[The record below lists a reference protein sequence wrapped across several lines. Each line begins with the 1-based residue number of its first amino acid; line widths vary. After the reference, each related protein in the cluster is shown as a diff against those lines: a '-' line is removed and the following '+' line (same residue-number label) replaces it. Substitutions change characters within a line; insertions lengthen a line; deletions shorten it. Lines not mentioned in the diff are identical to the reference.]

1 MGSETRAVK
10 SLVLAVWCIMALADY
25 KGCAKQLYPFGA
37 GLMAVHVVHTNNGA
51 LCLIFFF
58 FCCLF
63 IERQG
68 HAAIRV
74 VLQLI

>member
-10 SLVLAVWCIMALADY
+10 SLVLAVWRLMALADY

-37 GLMAVHVVHTNNGA
+37 RLMAVHVVHTNNGA

-58 FCCLF
+58 
-63 IERQG
+63 
-68 HAAIRV
+68 AAACSLNVRAMP
-74 VLQLI
+74 QSG